1 MQTESEIKTRL
12 NELYDHR
19 LVLRMRRLLRRGFR
33 NCIHN
38 KRVSLEDGN
47 GEFEGRFGLCM
58 NPEVTGAEDAVLKC
72 GNEREKGCKCYKA
85 KYTSREQVKAEFDA
99 ELRDPKI
106 AGQREPKIAVLLWVL
121 HEGAE
126 PCLSGRQGGTEWK
139 QRLQR
144 LLKWLHLKNGC
155 AFV

>member
-1 MQTESEIKTRL
+1 MKTEAELKMRL

-19 LVLRMRRLLRRGFR
+19 LTLRIRRLLRRGFR
-33 NCIHN
+33 NCVHN

-58 NPEVTGAEDAVLKC
+58 NPVVTGSEDAVLKC
-72 GNEREKGCKCYKA
+72 GNEREKGCQCYKA
-85 KYTSREQVKAEFDA
+85 KYESRDQVKAEFDA

-106 AGQREPKIAVLLWVL
+106 CGQREPKIAVMMWVL

-126 PCLSGRQGGTEWK
+126 SSLGSAQGDSIWVRLGRKMRSWFHPTSGSV
-139 QRLQR
+139 
-144 LLKWLHLKNGC
+144 C
-155 AFV
+155 A